1 VKEFKVD
8 FSNITGQQEIVC
20 SLKRL
25 LSEDR
30 IGHAYIF
37 SGSAGLGKKTI
48 AHIFGGLL
56 LCENSQTGSMCG
68 QCTACRLF
76 EHGSNPDYHRIS
88 TSEASIGVELI
99 REIQEDVAVKPVYS
113 KYKVYI
119 IEDAEKMT
127 VQAQNCLLKT
137 LEEPPRYVVIILLT
151 TNFDALLETVRSRAQ
166 HFHFKKYT
174 REQVTKVLKDRL
186 GQNHEIIELA
196 ADYSDGNIGVA
207 LELAASEDFAQLRNR
222 VMELMPG
229 VNKGKTRDIFAFS
242 ALMEEQKE
250 NAGLILNIMQLYYRD
265 ILVICETGNYNMLI
279 NSDKKDIIVNNAQKG
294 CSRRFIGIIEAIEAA
309 RRALKQNANYQLVI
323 ENMLIK
329 LREDV

>member
-1 VKEFKVD
+1 MD
-8 FSNITGQQEIVC
+8 FSNITGQHEIVG

-56 LCENSQTGSMCG
+56 LCENSQTGAMCG
-68 QCTACRLF
+68 KCTACRLF

-88 TSEASIGVELI
+88 TEEASIGVELI
-99 REIQEDVAVKPVYS
+99 REIQGDVAVKPVYS
-113 KYKVYI
+113 KHKVYI
-119 IEDAEKMT
+119 IEDAVKMT

-137 LEEPPRYVVIILLT
+137 LEEPPHYVVIILLT
-151 TNFDALLETVRSRAQ
+151 TNYDSLLETIRSRAQ

-174 REQVTKVLKDRL
+174 REQVTKVLMDRL
-186 GQNHEIIELA
+186 GQNNNIIKLA
-196 ADYSDGNIGVA
+196 ADYSDGNIGMA
-207 LELAASEDFAQLRNR
+207 LELAESEDFKRMRNQ
-222 VMELMPG
+222 VIELLPG
-229 VNKGKTRDIFAFS
+229 IEKGKTHDILAYSAF
-242 ALMEEQKE
+242 MEEQKE
-250 NAGLILNIMQLYYRD
+250 NAGLILDIMQLYYRD
-265 ILVICETGNYNMLI
+265 ILVICETGNDNMLI
-279 NSDKKDIIVNNAQKG
+279 NSDKRDIIVNNAQTC
-294 CSRRFIGIIEAIEAA
+294 CSRRLISNIEAIGAA
-309 RRALKQNANYQLVI
+309 RRALKQNANYQLVV